1 MDLVTPCR
9 TEGREGREKVNQTFS
24 GFEPSPLGWQASLT
38 SITPKPLD
46 VQSRHEGSIILI
58 SAFVRKSVFQTESCR
73 SHGHIF
79 FVVFTSDCLIKHNI
93 SISLSCA
100 SLNLKQTT
108 HSESAAAAV
117 AAVVVGNATAVV
129 VDSATIVVNSATI
142 VADAIVV
149 ADPAAAADVVV
160 VKATVVIAAT
170 VVFCCC
176 CH

>member
-9 TEGREGREKVNQTFS
+9 TKGREGREKVNQTFS

-108 HSESAAAAV
+108 HSESAAAAAAV
-117 AAVVVGNATAVV
+117 AAVVVGDAAAVV
-129 VDSATIVVNSATI
+129 VDSATI

>member
-9 TEGREGREKVNQTFS
+9 AEGREGREKVNHTFS

-108 HSESAAAAV
+108 HSESAAAV

-129 VDSATIVVNSATI
+129 VDSATIV
-142 VADAIVV
+142 ADAIIV
-149 ADPAAAADVVV
+149 ADPAAAATVTAADVVV

>member
-108 HSESAAAAV
+108 HSESAAAV

-129 VDSATIVVNSATI
+129 VDSATI

-170 VVFCCC
+170 VVLCCC